1 MTAPPVSVA
10 SAASASPPASAS
22 SSPLVPAAAAAHLQ
36 AAVRLIQEAQSLHQL
51 PTLSLQD
58 NAGKEK
64 EKLHPCR
71 QAEML
76 PVRISYLCSAAMKHL
91 EACGLP
97 FYGAEDERRGG
108 GSGSVS
114 LKKGR
119 EEHDSKKE
127 RLLSPRD
134 ASRGCLL
141 GFQALVLLAE
151 SMRSLGKDREAVG
164 CYTESFNWISEA
176 MPVQQR
182 AHALYRAASVMMDVR
197 GGLERQRRKR
207 EEQSQGNLTSVSLSS
222 TNASVASPVQSTALA
237 PAQGEKCKGRKRKST
252 APASASPTPVG
263 LSSVEGRSS
272 SASAGVST
280 VNEESKR
287 QEGKKDVNEA
297 QLRKDRKRRE
307 PVVCSRLRLAS
318 VLSPPQRPRLSLT
331 DGESLRY
338 CRRALEYVLLLQP
351 NHAGASARLV
361 KVLLL
366 LGDFGAAAH
375 ALKYSLSLGLGA
387 TGGRSASKVRW
398 LLRALRS
405 TTIEEGAEHGTERE
419 RDRTERKKD
428 GKGRSEA
435 DGNKDDVNRG
445 GRVVLGA
452 SDVMGGEKSEEED
465 MENTFHMQFL
475 EQDKQ
480 RIRRQLEELQ
490 REDATFLSHVRASSP
505 SAPIC
510 LSLPPPPSHASRDD
524 DCRGVFSLLAFLYSL
539 LLAVDEALEIDE
551 ENAAPLS
558 TPPATLALCRMVS
571 VSRSSSPLPVP
582 KHLER
587 QLSEATRQ
595 VSEIFSPFLSCPSRR
610 APSYGSPG
618 GGSSSPC
625 PGSLPPAGLPAGACA
640 LSSQGRE
647 SERATPV
654 DASQRQDQE
663 AEKRGIA
670 VPESASSSLSACG
683 RSSRKK
689 DTHVG
694 RAQHQQRQLLLLQQQ
709 QQRSR
714 NRLRQEKPRRL
725 KFLHECDTP
734 VSQLPFAFWKAFG
747 RLMRIPHTHVPSC
760 TPFAS
765 YEHMDALE
773 QVWGDAWALSQLK
786 SSGLSYKIL
795 HANATAAAFA
805 LAGKSGAGEKSE
817 GRSRNGVKR
826 DGKGSSGKARE
837 RGKSEGTRSV
847 GSAGVAAPGGETES
861 RKGGDGEAAE
871 DQGGRTERSEGKER
885 EREEENSGTKVSEK
899 TGGAGRSNNDPS
911 GAECGG
917 KGASGA
923 PHAQDGAKAAGK
935 TSSATAA
942 ARGALQGVI
951 AAATGVAGA
960 AAGAPSLQWV
970 LWQLQS
976 AMEGTQSSSCA
987 SSGDTTPATREETD
1001 TASLCAEE
1009 PRQED
1014 REGQKKAGEEGAE
1027 RDREERKERENS
1039 FLLRSQRAQGQVLNA
1054 IEKALGGVTESPK
1067 EGEAQQVPLLVVLLR
1082 VIEALVSTR
1091 PLWQL
1096 TPYGLSG
1103 SAAASSFFA
1112 SPRPSSFSSSLT
1124 PVAVSCLLSSF
1135 VSEGTRRLALASSF
1149 FCSRFSS
1156 FGGDTKDGGAL
1167 AQKGEGHTAG
1177 VVVKVEETANG
1188 DRAKGSSCGNSG
1200 SGSGLWWRLE
1210 WSTLQRLRALSPSE
1224 GVSSAVGDT
1233 ARVLLADWLGAAEP
1247 VEDNMETET
1256 LGKKQSGK
1264 DGRKRVGSSHLC
1276 LQVAA
1281 CLLSAAAGT
1290 APYVCSDHV
1299 SGNDAEGNEKNGD
1312 ADQVSSL
1319 SKSSPV
1325 ASPCHPFG
1333 AKIFHLSQL
1342 KDFLDVAGECLYT
1355 AAACWEME
1363 RAKGKDEN
1371 EDREKEREDRKG
1383 EAGKEREKREGA
1395 LDEENIRFSHLL
1407 KKLLAWLGLLH
1418 RQVAAAVGAGGHT
1431 EASEGFLSL
1440 PGDSGE
1446 GATGALAA
1454 VALLADL
1461 RDEEERMWGENAE
1474 RKDQEREDG
1483 KQTGEQTGGEEEE
1496 ENRGVA
1502 SVVDFERTAKTGVP
1516 PKGKQTTVPISP
1528 SLTAD
1533 KVDLWDV
1540 PPLHVLR
1547 RKAVAAA
1554 VAEGMDIELLESL
1567 VGPFASRSFARLVS
1581 NHGRQEK
1588 SGEQSEGEGAE
1599 EEKKVD
1605 EVIGAV
1611 GSPSAKSSVPS
1622 LHTSTGTEE
1631 DRQTGRE
1638 DKTEESDARGT
1649 LSSST
1654 CFSKLQF
1661 SRACI
1666 VEALVDTLRE
1676 GESQLISLSLRL
1688 HDEARRHAAEE
1699 TSAAI
1704 AVASTTTSQGGDKE
1718 EESCLSS
1725 GSGKVILSSDLQ
1737 ADILF
1742 FLQSVVP
1749 FLSHITRQLSA
1760 LSASSLSLS
1769 SLSAPPQSKTAG
1781 KKGDKE
1787 AMVPLLVFVT
1797 PVLESFF
1804 LRITSLYGDLFTL
1817 LALTA
1822 SRSLDSPL
1830 ISCLGAALD
1839 PGFSMEET
1847 RRQRYGVHDKFVAAL
1862 CSSLPVFLSSLGAF
1876 RRHSLG
1882 VAQREVSP
1890 GGRFE
1895 SIADWLGSN
1904 CFAQAVGQERGGD
1917 EDAQAGRERTARGA
1931 DEGSSK
1937 NDARE
1942 TPAEEDSSPRDSVPA
1957 SLGTSPFAALFPFS
1971 RSLGQAAGTH
1981 SQSGEKSCQFPT
1993 PTSQEALPSL
2003 DTPFCMWGVAVPAKL
2018 STAQWL
2024 LRGRELAQAEEA
2036 EDDDDAIQRLLTSFS
2051 RPSAKPGDDTSS
2063 PSKTS
2068 KLASSTKT
2076 SSLPPSASSVS
2087 SSASPSTALPA
2098 DGCYLHSSAARLC
2111 VALAAF
2117 TLIELVAVSAFCSAC
2132 TSFLEKKKL
2141 PSLPTVAGPV
2151 AVAAG
2156 GGAGGAGAV
2165 FAAGVALV
2173 TVARKRGQAWK
2184 DFCFSGQL
2192 VRWTMHALL
2201 YLVAAP
2207 LEASAASACGARHAP
2222 NVGQGERQEGRQG
2235 KRKRG
2240 EEGGEAADVDGK
2252 EERQEEKE
2260 EGEETLLWQLHPLTS
2275 ILSVKEDDDGCMPL
2289 FVDGASPDLGRG
2301 RTPASDASSPAL
2313 METAAET
2320 SSTPLS
2326 SPSSLSAL
2334 YPVSSAPPHS
2344 PSSLSSAKQ
2353 GSPPASSSSPSPS
2366 SSFALSLLG
2375 ALGEVLGRNE
2385 ERGVLE
2391 GGEYAS
2397 RLAEVIRLSLEAE
2410 MVVRELAGGA
2420 GSSQLDGL
2428 PGFSAAS
2435 PLSGAGVSGAGGGA
2449 SGGANKI
2456 NAGALLLMGEG
2467 KVKKGERGERAARA
2481 ASAAPA
2487 AIAMLPEW
2495 LTPAYRQEEE
2505 LPWEKKIEEIWI
2517 KGNAQTMAYTAPPPT
2532 SILGDVDSERSR
2544 RRQLPGLELYLPP
2557 GMCTSSLPLAALQ
2570 VALRSIRPSPIRGFE
2585 REMLVLAASS
2595 SVSSLPSRPDADAAR
2610 AAVREALTVR
2620 QESEGE
2626 VGAEEKRREDGERG
2640 AAMRNPRIEMAGT
2653 RLAPFATM
2661 SGSSAFLVVPLAA
2674 RLLQLH
2680 LCATSQCQSDSSL
2693 SPACSA
2699 ENGPG
2704 EGVQI
2709 RGEDKATDFAEEE
2722 DGEVNQ
2728 PKPGNDAASICCTS
2742 TLSSV
2747 CWVASEVPDR
2757 LGDLAHSIACCYFL
2771 VYGQP
2776 VLPRPTSPLDK
2787 LVLKTTKE
2795 QTRSNFIE
2803 ISLPAAILGVYIH
2816 RAVQKCGPWATE
2828 LQSKETELSV
2838 STFLFPSR
2846 ETREFGRSVVAV
2858 ADALVFNSSSPPD
2871 VSLPPCLPSIL
2882 HLPDS
2887 LHRPPPS
2894 PYPPGLSFSLFWAYT
2909 GDPLV
2914 LPHFLRLFL
2923 LLVVQHFQL
2932 QQSVQVPIPMQH
2944 LLQQQTD
2951 MLSSSPFASLSA
2963 TLARLFPLPS
2973 VRSLCNLQSMDDTV
2987 ARSEDPSPSENED
3000 QEREG
3005 EEIEMGEERLGG
3017 SRSVVTSGN
3026 CGAASRLSENDN
3038 VALDEQAAST
3048 WQKMSA
3054 IREKISQSRRTL
3066 GAASATVAAAESVLL
3081 GCIQGEDCKTL
3092 IARET
3097 EGREQGVLCGGKRAG
3112 HEIEEEDEELE
3123 VLRKA
3128 SFEGTRIYIK
3138 LDKKG
3143 NQLSIAPLTSFSAY
3157 EQMIYQLELYQLL
3170 LLLHM
3175 LPISKQQYLINTYL
3189 ADAGERE
3196 STRAALISCITPAPS
3211 SLSSFVAT
3219 RLFPSSPSSALS
3231 GESPPRLSLPSLQSL
3246 SRRLARSAIEALE
3259 RKPVHAISPSLR
3271 GFSLHL
3277 LQLLQQAQRTAASE
3291 PEALERAGFAIRAAA
3306 CAPHNPTLWMA
3317 VGSLLLELLLLL
3329 LDKYCAAG
3337 RGDSGGGLHGRED
3350 EETARWA
3357 RKIFSAF
3364 QSNGQVPPTAG
3375 GSVCDSLLSRPG
3387 SSPSPGFGLL
3397 RGAGGIGGGTNFSP
3411 APYTSRVGGKKGDR
3425 GAGRAVSAGE
3435 GERMLSSSLVTA
3447 ASIAA
3452 LWNQVGCVGDRA
3464 APNEETLLQIFAHTA
3479 LVINVCGEI
3488 WLAAL
3493 RRFCPHV
3500 CVEPHL
3506 TGSNARRV
3514 GEGEDEAQREA
3525 KRMKRGE
3532 DEDSEA
3538 RGRDASLE
3546 GIWERMNVKKLSEA
3560 WWIQMCRSGK
3570 KIEDPCD
3577 LQWRYLSTRLDVLL
3591 LLVLLW
3597 KQFRRSSFSFAE
3609 SPACAGGTTAHPTV
3623 HVVERHRMR
3632 WMSVNAANEAL
3643 FAKANLGGRGEGL
3656 TPRQKEILDLCGAP
3670 PVEKERSPADSLA
3683 SSASSQS
3690 QGPVENITE
3699 KVIQSSLLTFAAKH
3713 PSSVLQ
3719 QPDNEEDVREARV
3732 TKGSIED
3739 VQQLRNFILE
3749 VSTLLR
3755 FVFDPSKLPLVAS
3768 PPFGLEDGEE
3778 TPDGKA
3784 GENGIW
3790 NWALAASLNRCKS
3803 WVEAETFLWHLPL
3816 MRSKWL
3822 ARLALWSVCLP
3833 EERGRAKR
3841 EEAVGGCPQ
3850 ELVTP
3855 SGAVAS
3861 FSPSDVAALAR
3872 AVGLEAARAIELPR
3886 GEAGDQE
3893 KQHRR
3898 EQDVRVCEATSS
3910 DSASLDG
3917 GRARGTT
3924 EDANTP
3930 FFSSALFSSALCDAV
3945 DALMISCIQ
3954 AFGAEAMLDPAATEK
3969 GDEKKDNIQSK
3980 GNRPQERGQPQLC
3993 LNNTGKGAVC
4003 SGETAE
4009 SDDASLLASP
4019 KGSSKKKE
4027 DDEGKQGEK
4036 EMGGC
4041 AASVASAR
4049 VQDDVRFVSSRLSL
4063 SLFYACLGDMEELV
4077 EADGDVLPLAM
4088 PLYHLHSLRLKI
4100 LMLSRGALWRLAAL
4114 FPWRSA
4120 SAGGS
4125 DKSQDKNGQKDSKVS
4140 VGLNVPDNGVEVEE
4154 ETSNEEGS
4162 RPLSPCSIRQ
4172 KRDDLLRRWLTGAME
4187 DNVRW
4192 EYGRLRRQGASG
4204 LCCGVTISKERS
4216 DSMEKTR
4223 NEEREADEEELKVL
4237 GSFRCPAD
4245 VVADCIEALQY
4256 LALKSRQAGLWTS
4269 IPRLLL
4275 VNASLTSGHPTLA
4288 LRHLRQLFSRGATK
4302 LLPPDA
4308 WLSNHYQALKQRR
4321 PAYERSKFRLF
4332 HATVDTAVLL
4342 AQAVLQRTEK
4352 TKEEQ
4357 LLAIRREDAGG
4368 TQDHEETKQND
4379 PVIASPGGEDERDE
4393 KRQSI
4398 PKEVAGEGWIFGGLE
4413 KVEHLDDLV
4422 QGVKFLVEQL
4432 ELQLKLLRRL
4442 QLNELG
4448 TYLQL
4453 AYFQDPSPQNTNPG
4467 TPFHTLQTQIAQLCQ
4482 SPNAG
4487 GLVAE
4492 GRGEKG
4498 TGGSS
4503 SGASTSGDRA
4513 SVQGA
4518 ANFLLL
4524 MNSLLGSGGAGGQTG
4539 VQGTTTDED
4548 GQQANK
4554 RMQREIVKVLLKGT
4568 IDVFE
4573 YLVTYCPDVLDMR
4586 EMHRAITQL
4595 FPEVGVPAVEPQNT
4609 YVATT
4614 ASLDGR
4620 LLRLLRDAV
4629 TCVRHASPGPA
4640 SDLLRQLKQLIREK
4654 AAEDKKVEAGE
4665 EVDMGA
4671 SLPSMEATLQNENAV
4686 ETGVAHAPDD
4696 NEDDGVIEQFI
4707 EKLED
4712 IFVSAC
4718 RKLLYYNP
4726 PSPSS
4731 EDSAASLSSSEGA
4744 QTQVAPPA
4752 VAVMRLSLGLPVQCG
4767 MEVQEIEKVTEALL
4781 AYAKATRAGAP
4792 SIELFLKSGRVT
4804 AMPSGRGGKGHGS
4817 SAAHGAG
4824 GGETGRKERGRGG
4837 RGGGGGAAQA
4847 RGAASGG
4854 NGNAEA
4860 AIKAEG
4866 SGSKAHAETL
4876 SPSPQGPNRA
4886 GSCGEGAGGKER
4898 GAGGE
4903 KKRRKNEETGEGGLH
4918 KTPRTESVNKP
4929 VGEAADVAVKSIP
4942 SSPVPYVDCAI
4953 DVEGKELHHTG

>member
-76 PVRISYLCSAAMKHL
+76 P
-91 EACGLP
+91 
-97 FYGAEDERRGG
+97 
-108 GSGSVS
+108 
-114 LKKGR
+114 
-119 EEHDSKKE
+119 
-127 RLLSPRD
+127 
-134 ASRGCLL
+134 
-141 GFQALVLLAE
+141 
-151 SMRSLGKDREAVG
+151 
-164 CYTESFNWISEA
+164 
-176 MPVQQR
+176 
-182 AHALYRAASVMMDVR
+182 
-197 GGLERQRRKR
+197 
-207 EEQSQGNLTSVSLSS
+207 
-222 TNASVASPVQSTALA
+222 
-237 PAQGEKCKGRKRKST
+237 
-252 APASASPTPVG
+252 
-263 LSSVEGRSS
+263 
-272 SASAGVST
+272 
-280 VNEESKR
+280 
-287 QEGKKDVNEA
+287 
-297 QLRKDRKRRE
+297 
-307 PVVCSRLRLAS
+307 
-318 VLSPPQRPRLSLT
+318 
-331 DGESLRY
+331 
-338 CRRALEYVLLLQP
+338 P

-2289 FVDGASPDLGRG
+2289 FVDGASPD
-2301 RTPASDASSPAL
+2301 
-2313 METAAET
+2313 
-2320 SSTPLS
+2320 
-2326 SPSSLSAL
+2326 
-2334 YPVSSAPPHS
+2334 
-2344 PSSLSSAKQ
+2344 
-2353 GSPPASSSSPSPS
+2353 
-2366 SSFALSLLG
+2366 
-2375 ALGEVLGRNE
+2375 LGRNE